1 MHPYP
6 EELLPATMSALGKAF
21 DFADKH
27 LPEGLASFYE
37 LFACSDVARTFDGP
51 DAHPDLNGSGI
62 QLVLSVCEGVSS
74 EGLDLMLMSER
85 RPDKGHRERAK
96 WCGTLLAYHQWD
108 TGATFRA
115 ISTYLGIDELFS
127 LFEERGKEPLPQ
139 ISAHIAQTLAI
150 RTAPTRPRGG
160 RAHAARPCRSLG
172 RLPAL
177 HTTVR
182 AAQEGHQPRPGKVGL
197 APLAGAGMLDG
208 GPAGAMTSDGKGI
221 SAG

>member
-37 LFACSDVARTFDGP
+37 LFVCSDVARTFDGP

-150 RTAPTRPRGG
+150 RTAPTRLHHY
-160 RAHAARPCRSLG
+160 RAEAGLTQH
-172 RLPAL
+172 
-177 HTTVR
+177 
-182 AAQEGHQPRPGKVGL
+182 GL
-197 APLAGAGMLDG
+197 AAASGVSLRSIQQYEQRKKDINRAQARSVWLLSQALGCSMEDLLEP
-208 GPAGAMTSDGKGI
+208 
-221 SAG
+221 